1 MRLQPGAH
9 VGPYLVLEK
18 IGSGGMG
25 DVYRA
30 RDTRL
35 NRLVALKVI
44 WAGRRDEREESR
56 IRFAAEARAIAALSH
71 PHICALYNTGFEATS
86 RTHPAELRS
95 TSGRFRQEMR
105 WSR

>member
-44 WAGRRDEREESR
+44 SGGRDEREESR
-56 IRFAAEARAIAALSH
+56 TRFAAEARAIAALSH
-71 PHICALYNTGFEATS
+71 PHICALYDTGFESAQPYLVMDTW
-86 RTHPAELRS
+86 RETRS
-95 TSGRFRQEMR
+95 PSV
-105 WSR
+105 